1 MNEILDRINS
11 NFDKMYEGFLKNWE
25 DFYSNLC
32 HGLVTTLSNII
43 DRSFKFPESSFF
55 IELKAN

>member
-1 MNEILDRINS
+1 MNEILDRINT

-25 DFYSNLC
+25 EFYNNLC

-43 DRSFKFPESSFF
+43 DKLFKHSES
-55 IELKAN
+55 